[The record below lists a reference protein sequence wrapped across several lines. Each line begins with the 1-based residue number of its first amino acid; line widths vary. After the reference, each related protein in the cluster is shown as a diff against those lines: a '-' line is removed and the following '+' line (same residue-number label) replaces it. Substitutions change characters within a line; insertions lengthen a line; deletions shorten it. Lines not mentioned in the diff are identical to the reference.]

1 MVTVVIYLNSNMPL
15 YKWLKTQPKEFV
27 SDVNKNEL
35 YGDGQFTMK
44 DLAELDNK
52 FNPEDENDR
61 DSK

>member
-1 MVTVVIYLNSNMPL
+1 MPL